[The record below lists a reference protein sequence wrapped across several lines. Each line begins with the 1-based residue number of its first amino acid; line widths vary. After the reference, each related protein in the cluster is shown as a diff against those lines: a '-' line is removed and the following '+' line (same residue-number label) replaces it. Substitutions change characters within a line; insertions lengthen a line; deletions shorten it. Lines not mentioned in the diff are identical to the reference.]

1 VDLSQPDTLRTTIAA
16 SLKEICPNEWEEILV
31 INNAATLDPIGPTS
45 KKAADRVLANINT
58 NFASPI
64 LALSLIVAH
73 FQEARCRKVIASI
86 SSGAARKSYYGWS
99 LYCAAK
105 AGIEAYIEVL
115 ALEQQKEKT
124 PFIPI
129 NIDPNV
135 IDTEMQALI
144 RNTCPDDFPDVNR
157 FQRRKTEGDLAT
169 PEAVAQQ
176 VLGIIDKE
184 ELTPGARYEV

>member
-1 VDLSQPDTLRTTIAA
+1 MRLGIITGVSRGLGAALFHGLVRKGYHVIEFSRSAPHQTSIAVDLSQPDTLRTTIAA

-115 ALEQQKEKT
+115 ALEQQKE
-124 PFIPI
+124 
-129 NIDPNV
+129 N
-135 IDTEMQALI
+135 
-144 RNTCPDDFPDVNR
+144 
-157 FQRRKTEGDLAT
+157 
-169 PEAVAQQ
+169 
-176 VLGIIDKE
+176 
-184 ELTPGARYEV
+184 